1 MDLFQIIQMLQ
12 KGQNPQQLVMS
23 ILQQKANNN
32 PMFSNLLNLA
42 QNNKTDEIEQIV
54 RNYAKE
60 QGIDYDA
67 AFNAFKQQLMGLN
80 K

>member
-1 MDLFQIIQMLQ
+1 MNLFQIIQLLQ

-23 ILQQKANNN
+23 MLQQKASNN

-60 QGIDYDA
+60 NGIDYDV
-67 AFNAFKQQLMGLN
+67 AFNTFKQQLMGLN

>member
-1 MDLFQIIQMLQ
+1 MNLFQIIQMLQ

-23 ILQQKANNN
+23 MLQQKAGNN

-54 RNYAKE
+54 RNYAKAN
-60 QGIDYDA
+60 GIDYDV
-67 AFNAFKQQLMGLN
+67 AFNTFKQQLMGLN

>member
-1 MDLFQIIQMLQ
+1 MNLFQIIQMLQ

-23 ILQQKANNN
+23 MLQQKAGNN

-54 RNYAKE
+54 RNYA
-60 QGIDYDA
+60 QSNGIDYDT
-67 AFNAFKQQLMGLN
+67 AFNTFKQQLMGLN